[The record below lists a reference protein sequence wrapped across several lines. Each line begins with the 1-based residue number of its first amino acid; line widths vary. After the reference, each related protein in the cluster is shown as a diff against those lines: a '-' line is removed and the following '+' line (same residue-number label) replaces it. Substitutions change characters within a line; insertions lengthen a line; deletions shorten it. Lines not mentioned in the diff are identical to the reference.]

1 MQNALFSHRLAG
13 ATRISGGPEDTLAT
27 APWRCWVLLLGLA
40 IALVIIGAAFPEIFV
55 GTFGHFGSDTP

>member
-1 MQNALFSHRLAG
+1 MQNTLVSHRLAG
-13 ATRISGGPEDTLAT
+13 VTRVSDRPEDTLAT
-27 APWRCWVLLLGLA
+27 APWRFGVLLLGLA